1 MNTLAHKLMASA
13 VRYAIPALLIAVSL
27 GLLASPTP
35 YLAPLP
41 ALGVLV
47 LLWFGKRAL
56 FPYLFYGIV
65 LLIPFGAYRGL
76 SGQFSFVRFHW
87 IFAITLAVV
96 VSVSILLRKKIP
108 EEVRQGKFWAL
119 VTLFYIINIFATMG
133 SNFPERTTPFMFLMA
148 SGYLLVALGMIVVD
162 QKGFL
167 KTLPRVIVGSV
178 FISSLL
184 TVVGAVFQL
193 KLFLSPLSGQ
203 AVGGSPEPNN
213 MSLMI
218 IFSLPLVV
226 YFLLTARRAWVRL
239 ALLLVIAINVAAVM
253 ATFSRGGALI
263 LGISTLLILW
273 EFRRLIAPRNL
284 GLLLGL
290 GGLALAILLML
301 TPEAYVERVHSLR
314 DFDDFSL
321 RRRTSYLLVTRELVA
336 DRPLL
341 GSGPDTFAPLYAQT
355 EIGQSFW
362 RQHKRESPNRDA
374 HNAYIEV
381 LVGSGVVGLSCFLLI
396 LAYALHSFTRARKQ
410 FLVAGRPNLALLS
423 VAYRTS
429 FLTLL
434 IYLFIYSGVL
444 HKYLLIALAVS
455 QIALRLSHKASKK
468 ELNDA
473 CG

>member
-13 VRYAIPALLIAVSL
+13 VRYAIPAVLV
-27 GLLASPTP
+27 LASLILLTTSVPV
-35 YLAPLP
+35 LALLP
-41 ALGVLV
+41 GLGVLA
-47 LLWFGKRAL
+47 LIWFGHRTML
-56 FPYLFYGIV
+56 PYLFYGIV

-76 SGQFSFVRFHW
+76 GGQFSFLRLHW
-87 IFAITLAVV
+87 IFAIALAAF
-96 VSVSILLRKKIP
+96 VSIQIIFRKRIP
-108 EEVRQGKFWAL
+108 AEVRSGKFWVAVL
-119 VTLFYIINIFATMG
+119 LFYIINIFATLG
-133 SNFPERTTPFMFLMA
+133 SKIPENSAQFLLLLA
-148 SGYLLVALGMIVVD
+148 AGFLLVALGMIVVD
-162 QKGFL
+162 QKGFAQ
-167 KTLPRVIVGSV
+167 TLPRVIVGSV
-178 FISSLL
+178 FVSSLL
-184 TVVGAVFQL
+184 TVLGAVFQL

-213 MSLMI
+213 MSLLI

-239 ALLLVIAINVAAVM
+239 ALLLVIAINVAAVI

-273 EFRRLIAPRNL
+273 EFRRLIAPRNF

-290 GGLALAILLML
+290 GGLTLAILLIL
-301 TPEAYVERVHSLR
+301 TPEAYVERVRSLR

-321 RRRTSYLLVTRELVA
+321 RRRTSYLVATRELVA

-341 GSGPDTFAPLYAQT
+341 GNGPDTFASLYAKT

-362 RQHKRESPNRDA
+362 RQHKSRGAARDA

-381 LVGSGVVGLSCFLLI
+381 LVGSGVVGLACFLFI
-396 LAYALHSFTRARKQ
+396 LAYAAHSFTRARKQ
-410 FLVAGRPNLALLS
+410 FLIAGKPRLALLS

-444 HKYLLIALAVS
+444 HKYLLVALAAS
-455 QIALRLSHKASKK
+455 QIALRLAHRSPKQ
-468 ELNDA
+468 ELDDA

>member
-1 MNTLAHKLMASA
+1 MNTLAHKLMVSA
-13 VRYAIPALLIAVSL
+13 VRYAMPAILVVASLVLLATPVPALA
-27 GLLASPTP
+27 LLPG
-35 YLAPLP
+35 
-41 ALGVLV
+41 LGVLA
-47 LLWFGKRAL
+47 LIWFGHRAML
-56 FPYLFYGIV
+56 PYLFYGIV

-76 SGQFSFVRFHW
+76 SGPFSFVRLHW
-87 IFAITLAVV
+87 VFAIMLVV
-96 VSVSILLRKKIP
+96 FVSAQTVFRKKLP
-108 EEVRQGKFWAL
+108 TEVRAGKFWATIL
-119 VTLFYIINIFATMG
+119 LFYIINIFAALG
-133 SNFPERTTPFMFLMA
+133 SKIPENSVQFLLLLA
-148 SGYLLVALGMIVVD
+148 AGFLLVALGMIVVD
-162 QKGFL
+162 QKGFAQ
-167 KTLPRVIVGSV
+167 TLPRVIVGSV
-178 FISSLL
+178 FVSSLL
-184 TVVGAVFQL
+184 TVLGAVFQF

-273 EFRRLIAPRNL
+273 EFRRLIAPRSV

-290 GGLALAILLML
+290 GGLALATLLML
-301 TPEAYVERVHSLR
+301 TPEAYVDRVRSLR

-321 RRRTSYLLVTRELVA
+321 RRRASYLVVTRELVA

-341 GSGPDTFAPLYAQT
+341 GNGPDTFASLYANT

-381 LVGSGVVGLSCFLLI
+381 LVGSGIIGLVFFLSI
-396 LAYALHSFTRARKQ
+396 LAYALHSFTCARKQ
-410 FLVAGRPNLALLS
+410 FLVAGRPHLALLS

-444 HKYLLIALAVS
+444 HKYLLVALAVS
-455 QIALRLSHKASKK
+455 QIALRLSRTPS
-468 ELNDA
+468 EQEPDNV